1 MSDVL
6 FLAGGILVGI
16 VLTFFV
22 MKITSKHPVAD
33 EIGDEVFEGNP
44 LTEEEVPRGADDGE
58 TAVEGEENTETLVAR
73 IKTLEEELRR
83 QRRMIESR
91 FRADA
96 QRFETIWEEED
107 LPVRVHDLREFM
119 ADEDFSARS
128 LTLLEDLA
136 DRLVGWI
143 DRLGLGTSEIHH
155 RLGLWFSM
163 QGEHTRALD
172 SFRKALQK
180 GGGVEATLAIGDTC
194 WELGK
199 IQKARDAYREL
210 LRREDM
216 PEYVRMR
223 FAEVAIHG
231 RNYREG
237 LAAIEDLLSA
247 RNPSP
252 DVIVLGSFACGKL
265 GNDDRAVELCERGLR
280 ENPDSTELMANM
292 IIPLARMGQFA
303 RAVEVYEKA
312 LESGPENAEVF
323 LGMGVAFMHEGKDRD
338 AVRVL
343 RKALKINPDYPEA
356 LFCMGMIHNRKK
368 EFEKALDSFKKAVAV
383 KPDYAEAYLHMK
395 ESYEG
400 LRDFDNALAMLNR
413 ATQLDPGLS

>member
-1 MSDVL
+1 MSDV
-6 FLAGGILVGI
+6 FLMAGGVLVGI
-16 VLTFFV
+16 VLTFFA
-22 MKITSKHPVAD
+22 MRFINPKRRMPD
-33 EIGDEVFEGNP
+33 EPDDEFIGGISASEEG
-44 LTEEEVPRGADDGE
+44 ESERDDDGE
-58 TAVEGEENTETLVAR
+58 AAVDSEENMDSLTAR
-73 IKTLEEELRR
+73 IKALEEKLHR
-83 QRRMIESR
+83 QRRSIEAR

-96 QRFETIWEEED
+96 QRFETIWEEES
-107 LPVRVHDLREFM
+107 LPARVHQLGENELSER
-119 ADEDFSARS
+119 AAA
-128 LTLLEDLA
+128 LLDDLA

-143 DRLGLGTSEIHH
+143 GTLGLGTSEIHH

-163 QGEHTRALD
+163 QGEYTRALD

-216 PEYVRMR
+216 PNHVRMR
-223 FAEVAIHG
+223 FAEAAIHG

-237 LAAIEDLLSA
+237 LAAIEDFLA
-247 RNPSP
+247 AKHPSP
-252 DVIVLGSFACGKL
+252 DVVALGSLACGKL
-265 GNDDRAVELCERGLR
+265 GDDERAVELCEKGLQG
-280 ENPDSTELMANM
+280 NPDSTVLLAGM
-292 IIPLARMGQFA
+292 IIPLARMGEFD
-303 RAVEVYEKA
+303 RAVEAYERT
-312 LESGPENAEVF
+312 LEIDSENAEAF

-343 RKALKINPDYPEA
+343 RKALKIDPDYPEA
-356 LFCMGMIHNRKK
+356 LFCMGVIHNRKK
-368 EFEKALDSFKKAVAV
+368 EFEKALDSFKKAVTV